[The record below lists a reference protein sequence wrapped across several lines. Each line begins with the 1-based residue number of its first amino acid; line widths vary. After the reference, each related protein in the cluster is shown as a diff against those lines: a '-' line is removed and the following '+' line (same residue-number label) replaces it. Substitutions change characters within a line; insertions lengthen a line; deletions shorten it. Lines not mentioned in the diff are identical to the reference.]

1 MKNIPDR
8 IKNKIFENIN
18 KCYTNIFWELSL
30 LIKKNQFIKKHF
42 IHFTTLNKTLTVS
55 TYLNVKKKQFL
66 NAFYS

>member
-30 LIKKNQFIKKHF
+30 LIKKNQFIKNTLYILQHF
-42 IHFTTLNKTLTVS
+42 IKH
-55 TYLNVKKKQFL
+55 
-66 NAFYS
+66 